1 MLAIATVGKYDTT
14 LEHLSNIRIT
24 LKQFGNTETF
34 GQFTTLEILSNTRKE
49 CSTDNTRTY
58 L

>member
-1 MLAIATVGKYDTT
+1 MLATVGKYDTT